1 MRHSD
6 FENPETDPQN
16 DEHRHGHKA
25 GGWMMYLMWVA
36 LLALVAILMQGWLD
50 RQYNPNRH
58 LTVNASS
65 EGTAQVILKRNR
77 YGHYV
82 SPGLINGEEAVF
94 FLDTGATDV
103 VIPAEIADKYG
114 LKRGSPY
121 QASTAN
127 GIVTVYATK
136 LELIELGPLQLR
148 DIRASINPHMDGEE
162 ILLGMSFLKHLELTQ
177 SGDELIIRIPD

>member
-1 MRHSD
+1 MKYDDS
-6 FENPETDPQN
+6 ETPKTDAQHGPHGQN
-16 DEHRHGHKA
+16 HKA
-25 GGWMMYLMWVA
+25 GGWMIYLMWAALLTVVA
-36 LLALVAILMQGWLD
+36 LLMQNWLD

-58 LTVNASS
+58 LVVNTSS
-65 EGTAQVILKRNR
+65 EGTPQVILTRNR

-82 SPGLINGEEAVF
+82 SPGYINGEEAVF

-114 LKRGSPY
+114 LKRGPAY

-136 LELIELGPLQLR
+136 LDLIELGPLQLR
-148 DIRASINPHMDGEE
+148 NIRASINPHMDGEE

-177 SGDELIIRIPD
+177 RKDQLIIRAPD